1 MEKKFRVL
9 VSDKISQ
16 KALETLQTNNIDFDY
31 MPDCGTS
38 DTLIEVIEPYA
49 GLIIRSASKVSKEV
63 IDRGKNLQVI
73 GRAGIGVDNIDLK
86 AASSKGIVVMN
97 TPHGNAIT
105 TAEHTLAMIFAA
117 CRQIPAADQS
127 TQNGKWEKS
136 KFIGQELTG
145 KTLGLIGVGNI
156 GSIVADRALGLKLKV
171 KAYDPFLTDEKV
183 RGLGIERVKTLE
195 KLVAESDIIS
205 LHIPKTDKTT
215 NIINGSLIKKMKSTA
230 ILVNCARGGLID
242 EKALIDAI
250 EDGIVDGAAIDVY
263 EVEPAKE
270 SILFGNDK
278 IICTPHLGAS
288 TLEAQENVAIQIAE
302 QMSDYLI
309 EGAVTNALNMPSISA
324 DEAPILG
331 PFVKLSEQ
339 LGLFAG
345 QLMLSNFNKIEI
357 EYVGT
362 ISDFNCAPITSAAVS
377 GILKPSLSDINMI
390 SAPSIARE
398 KGITISEVKKDE
410 SSAYESYIKV
420 TLRNKKDSFSIG
432 GTVFSDGN
440 PRIVQINGINLEAEL
455 NRNMLYVT
463 NKDLPG
469 LIGHLGS
476 ILGDEGINIASFN
489 LGRNAPLKD
498 AMALIGVDSEINSNV
513 MKNVKKLESIV
524 TVNNLIFNIK

>member
-1 MEKKFRVL
+1 MPKVLIADKMSKKAEKIFSEKGLDVDVKTGLKKDELLSIIEKYDGVVVR
-9 VSDKISQ
+9 SSTKITEKILKQ
-16 KALETLQTNNIDFDY
+16 AE
-31 MPDCGTS
+31 
-38 DTLIEVIEPYA
+38 
-49 GLIIRSASKVSKEV
+49 
-63 IDRGKNLQVI
+63 NLKII
-73 GRAGIGVDNIDLK
+73 GRAGIGVDNIDVDS
-86 AASSKGIVVMN
+86 ATANGVVVMN
-97 TPHGNAIT
+97 TPFGNAIT
-105 TAEHTLAMIFAA
+105 TAEHAIALMLGLMRNLPQANT
-117 CRQIPAADQS
+117 S
-127 TQNGKWEKS
+127 THDGKWEKS
-136 KFIGQELTG
+136 KYMGQEVTG
-145 KTLGLIGVGNI
+145 KVLGIIGCGNI
-156 GSIVADRALGLKLKV
+156 GSIVADRAKGLRMRV
-171 KAYDPFLTDEKV
+171 ISYDPFLTPERANILGVKKVELDE
-183 RGLGIERVKTLE
+183 LLQQ
-195 KLVAESDIIS
+195 ADIIS
-205 LHIPKTDKTT
+205 LHVPMTEQTKNILNKKTFGKCKKGVR
-215 NIINGSLIKKMKSTA
+215 II
-230 ILVNCARGGLID
+230 NCARGGLID

-377 GILKPSLSDINMI
+377 GILKPSLSDINMVN
-390 SAPSIARE
+390 APSIARE

-420 TLRNKKDSFSIG
+420 TLHTKKDSFSIG

-513 MKNVKKLESIV
+513 MENVKKLESIV

>member
-1 MEKKFRVL
+1 MPKVLIADKMSKKAEKTFSEKGLDVDVKTGLEKDELLSIIGKYDGVVVRSSTKITEKVL
-9 VSDKISQ
+9 KQAENLKI
-16 KALETLQTNNIDFDY
+16 
-31 MPDCGTS
+31 
-38 DTLIEVIEPYA
+38 V
-49 GLIIRSASKVSKEV
+49 
-63 IDRGKNLQVI
+63 
-73 GRAGIGVDNIDLK
+73 GRAGIGVDNIDVDS
-86 AASSKGIVVMN
+86 ATANGVVVMN
-97 TPHGNAIT
+97 TPFGNAIT
-105 TAEHTLAMIFAA
+105 TAEHAIALMLGLMRNLPQANA
-117 CRQIPAADQS
+117 S
-127 TQNGKWEKS
+127 THDGKWEKS
-136 KFIGQELTG
+136 KYMGQEVTG
-145 KTLGLIGVGNI
+145 KVLGIIGCGNI
-156 GSIVADRALGLKLKV
+156 GSIVADRAKGLRMRV
-171 KAYDPFLTDEKV
+171 ISYDPFLTPE
-183 RGLGIERVKTLE
+183 RANILGIKKVELDE
-195 KLVAESDIIS
+195 LLLQADIIS
-205 LHIPKTDKTT
+205 LHVPMTEQTKNILNKKTLGKCKKGVR
-215 NIINGSLIKKMKSTA
+215 II
-230 ILVNCARGGLID
+230 NCARGGLID

-362 ISDFNCAPITSAAVS
+362 ISDFNCAPITAAAVS
-377 GILKPSLSDINMI
+377 GILKPSLSDINMV

-420 TLRNKKDSFSIG
+420 TLGTKKDSFSIG